1 MVYFDSEN
9 KIKLNNLK
17 GNKLKVEKNV
27 IIFLLLNKGCYMFI

>member
-17 GNKLKVEKNV
+17 GNKLKVEKECNY
-27 IIFLLLNKGCYMFI
+27 IFIVK